1 MKRLALK
8 IYGTVQG
15 IGYRYTSQKEARKC
29 GFTGYVRNLDDGA
42 VEIVVEGG
50 EKNLK
55 DFIDWCYNGIGSA
68 QVLKIEQNWSKAT
81 GEFSDFVIRF

>member
-1 MKRLALK
+1 MKRLTLK

-15 IGYRYTSQKEARKC
+15 IGYRYTSRKEARKR

-42 VEIVVEGG
+42 VEIVIEGE

-55 DFIDWCYNGIGSA
+55 DFIDWCYNGVGSA
-68 QVLKIEQNWSKAT
+68 QVLNIEKNWSKPT
-81 GEFSDFVIRF
+81 SEFSDFVIR